1 MIQVRAVQVTPPA
14 RGGGER
20 EVRVDGFSRP
30 YCADPELAVF
40 AFEEVVL
47 RQPLIE
53 DVVTLV
59 LGGYFGVSGGICG
72 ARLGRL
78 IFDSRIHDHPD
89 LDTRSEERRVGE
101 EGRSRWSPDH

>member
-14 RGGGER
+14 RGGVER
-20 EVRVDGFSRP
+20 EVHVDGFSRP
-30 YCADPELAVF
+30 DCADPELALL
-40 AFEEVVL
+40 AFEELAL

-59 LGGYFGVSGGICG
+59 LGRYFGVSCGIGG

-89 LDTRSEERRVGE
+89 LETLLAALRSEE
-101 EGRSRWSPDH
+101 